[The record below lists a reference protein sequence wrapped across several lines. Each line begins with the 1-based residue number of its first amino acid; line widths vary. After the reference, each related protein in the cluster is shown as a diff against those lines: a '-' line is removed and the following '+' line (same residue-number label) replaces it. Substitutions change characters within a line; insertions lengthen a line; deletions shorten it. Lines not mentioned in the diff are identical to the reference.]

1 MTCGVIRLKGL
12 LCKTGRGSRRKRG
25 RDHRVEMKGIFNL
38 QKRARTNWMMGR
50 RRPEQSGSSVQLRGT
65 YSMAFHTQHES
76 LLRLHRNLYCFSCHF
91 GNKLSKLHIST
102 PTMANLPLAH
112 FIHIYILLNV
122 TNILNS
128 FCCA

>member
-1 MTCGVIRLKGL
+1 
-12 LCKTGRGSRRKRG
+12 
-25 RDHRVEMKGIFNL
+25 
-38 QKRARTNWMMGR
+38 MMGR

-76 LLRLHRNLYCFSCHF
+76 LLRLVSIHRNLYCFSCHF
-91 GNKLSKLHIST
+91 GNKLSKLHISP

-128 FCCA
+128 FCCALKNTVFIHFATLSLRDPIRCLLG